1 MASGAKLVSDL
12 VGDSRNQHRLLP
24 VDPTGLARISPGTNS
39 ALCYDGPFRCSPKD
53 QESIMGASA
62 STGTVLAAG
71 LTRSPWA
78 VVSALAELLKGRV
91 TAMVL
96 VTTAAG
102 YYLALDVGAGLAL
115 ALHTLTG
122 TGLLAAGTAA
132 LNQFMER
139 HQDGLMRR
147 TRLRPLPA
155 GRLAPWEA
163 RVCGMFLVASGTLYL
178 LVMVNPLTAL
188 LGWLTSAVYL
198 LVYTPLKTRTAVCTL
213 VGAVPGAVP
222 PMMGW
227 TAVRN
232 GLGPEPLIL
241 FGILFAWQFPHFLA
255 IARLYRED
263 YERAG
268 FRMLPRQDSRGQFSG
283 LLILVFAALLY
294 VVSLLPWLISMAG
307 QLYLIG
313 AVIAGLIFGGYA
325 WRSAFA
331 ATRIADRKLLR
342 VSVFYLP
349 ALLALLVVD
358 KL

>member
-1 MASGAKLVSDL
+1 
-12 VGDSRNQHRLLP
+12 
-24 VDPTGLARISPGTNS
+24 
-39 ALCYDGPFRCSPKD
+39 
-53 QESIMGASA
+53 MGASA
-62 STGTVLAAG
+62 STGNVLATPFAS
-71 LTRSPWA
+71 RSPWV

-102 YYLALDVGAGLAL
+102 FYLASDVSWKLVL
-115 ALHTLTG
+115 LLHTLAG

-139 HQDGLMRR
+139 RQDGLMRR
-147 TRLRPLPA
+147 TRLRPLPT
-155 GRLAPWEA
+155 GRLTAWEA
-163 RVCGMFLVASGTLYL
+163 RVFGMFLVTSGTLYL
-178 LVMVNPLTAL
+178 LVLVNPLTAL

-198 LVYTPLKTRTAVCTL
+198 LIYTPLKTRTAWCTL

-232 GLGPEPLIL
+232 ALGLEPLIL

-263 YERAG
+263 YERGG
-268 FRMLPRQDSRGQFSG
+268 FRMLPGGDDQGRLSGQ
-283 LLILVFAALLY
+283 LVVGFAALLGG
-294 VVSLLPWLISMAG
+294 VSLMPWFLSMAG
-307 QLYLIG
+307 PVYLVG
-313 AVIAGLIFGGYA
+313 AVIAGLTLGGYA
-325 WRSAFA
+325 WRAAFVP
-331 ATRIADRKLLR
+331 TRSADRRLLR
-342 VSVFYLP
+342 VSVIYLP
-349 ALLALLVVD
+349 VLLTLLVVD

>member
-1 MASGAKLVSDL
+1 
-12 VGDSRNQHRLLP
+12 
-24 VDPTGLARISPGTNS
+24 
-39 ALCYDGPFRCSPKD
+39 
-53 QESIMGASA
+53 
-62 STGTVLAAG
+62 
-71 LTRSPWA
+71 
-78 VVSALAELLKGRV
+78 
-91 TAMVL
+91 MVL

-102 YYLALDVGAGLAL
+102 YYLALDGSWGLAL
-115 ALHTLTG
+115 AAHTLTG
-122 TGLLAAGTAA
+122 TGFLAAGTAA

-139 HQDGLMRR
+139 RQDGLMRR

-163 RVCGMFLVASGTLYL
+163 RVFGMFLVALGTLHL

-198 LVYTPLKTRTAVCTL
+198 LVYTPLKTRTAACTL

-232 GLGPEPLIL
+232 ELGPEPLIL

-263 YERAG
+263 YQEAG
-268 FRMLPRQDSRGQFSG
+268 FRMLPRHDTRGQVSG

-294 VVSLLPWLISMAG
+294 GVSLLPWLISLAG
-307 QLYLIG
+307 PVYLVG
-313 AVIAGLIFGGYA
+313 AAMAGLIFGGYA
-325 WRSAFA
+325 WRCAFS

-342 VSVFYLP
+342 VSVLYLP